1 MKKRKFDVLI
11 LLIYSVPYVFLG
23 MLGDYLWHSLW
34 LYGLMVAAM
43 VGLLI
48 WCIRSKRKIVLILG
62 NALTFLTSC
71 FFTQYVA
78 NEAWDYYFKIIP
90 TIARTVQFSCI
101 VLVIQ
106 LVILWIVRS
115 VREEKAKEKDAS

>member
-23 MLGDYLWHSLW
+23 MLGDYLWHNLW
-34 LYGLMVAAM
+34 LYGLMVVAM
-43 VGLLI
+43 VGLQI
-48 WCIRSKRKIVLILG
+48 WCIQSKRKIVFALG
-62 NALTFLTSC
+62 NILTFLTSC
-71 FFTQYVA
+71 FFTQYIA

-90 TIARTVQFSCI
+90 TIARTLQFSGI

-106 LVILWIVRS
+106 FVIWWIIRS
-115 VREEKAKEKDAS
+115 VQQEKAKDAS

>member
-1 MKKRKFDVLI
+1 MKKRKIDILI

-48 WCIRSKRKIVLILG
+48 WCLQTKRMIVLGLG
-62 NALTFLTSC
+62 NLLTFMTSC

-78 NEAWDYYFKIIP
+78 NEQWDLYFKIIP
-90 TIARTVQFSCI
+90 TIARTLQFTGI

-106 LVILWIVRS
+106 AVIWWFIRYGW
-115 VREEKAKEKDAS
+115 EKE

>member
-23 MLGDYLWHSLW
+23 MLGDYLWHSMW
-34 LYGLMVAAM
+34 LYGLMVVAM
-43 VGLLI
+43 VGLQI
-48 WCIRSKRKIVLILG
+48 WCIQSKRKLVFIFG
-62 NALTFLTSC
+62 NILTFLTSC

-78 NEAWDYYFKIIP
+78 TEHWDYYFKIIP
-90 TIARTVQFSCI
+90 TIARTVQFSGI

-106 LVILWIVRS
+106 LVIWWLIRS
-115 VREEKAKEKDAS
+115 ARKENDAS

>member
-43 VGLLI
+43 VLLF
-48 WCIRSKRKIVLILG
+48 C
-62 NALTFLTSC
+62 
-71 FFTQYVA
+71 
-78 NEAWDYYFKIIP
+78 
-90 TIARTVQFSCI
+90 ARYMNT
-101 VLVIQ
+101 L
-106 LVILWIVRS
+106 
-115 VREEKAKEKDAS
+115 

>member
-34 LYGLMVAAM
+34 LYGFMVAAM
-43 VGLLI
+43 VGLLL
-48 WCIRSKRKIVLILG
+48 WCIQSKRTVVLILG
-62 NALTFLTSC
+62 NLLTFLTSC

-78 NEAWDYYFKIIP
+78 TEQWDAYFKIIP
-90 TIARTVQFSCI
+90 TIARTLQFTGI

-106 LVILWIVRS
+106 LVIWWIIRS
-115 VREEKAKEKDAS
+115 VREEKEKDAS